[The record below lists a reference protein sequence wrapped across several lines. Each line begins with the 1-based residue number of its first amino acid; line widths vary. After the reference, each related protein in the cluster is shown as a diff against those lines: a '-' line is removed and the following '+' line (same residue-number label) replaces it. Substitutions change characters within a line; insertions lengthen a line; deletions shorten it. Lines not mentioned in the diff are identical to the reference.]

1 MKFSTLLK
9 LMRFWPP
16 FLGAGI
22 RVKSFKPD
30 YTEIVVQMKLYFW
43 NRNYVGTHFGGSM
56 YSMTDPYYML
66 MLMNLLGRDYII
78 WDKAANIRY
87 KKPARG
93 TIYATFSLSLDQ
105 IEALRQQVLLEKKI
119 QPEFIIPITNKKGE
133 VVAEVVKVLSIS
145 QKEYSKPNSG

>member
-145 QKEYSKPNSG
+145 RKEYSNPNSG

>member
-16 FLGAGI
+16 FLGAGV

-30 YTEIVVQMKLYFW
+30 YTEIVVQMKMYFW

-78 WDKAANIRY
+78 WDKAATIRY

-93 TIYATFSLSLDQ
+93 TIYATFSLSIEQ
-105 IEALRQQVLLEKKI
+105 IEALRQQVLNEKKI
-119 QPEFIIPITNKKGE
+119 QPEFIIPIINQQGE
-133 VVAEVVKVLSIS
+133 VVAEVVKTLSIS
-145 QKEYSKPNSG
+145 QKDNSKPSSE

>member
-1 MKFSTLLK
+1 
-9 LMRFWPP
+9 MRFWPP

-43 NRNYVGTHFGGSM
+43 NRNYVGTHFGGSI